1 MSAPLPG
8 SLEALRLRHG
18 ARLRWW
24 MLLSVMIGAMAAAMA
39 STIVNVAVADMSRAF
54 TLTPARAQWLSAS
67 FMATMTMGML
77 TTPWLMQRLGY
88 RRAAISG
95 VLLLMAGALLG
106 GLSPWFGLVM
116 AMRAVEGLAAGILQ
130 PIPAIIVMRAFAPGE
145 QGRAMGLFSFGV
157 VLAPAVGPSI
167 GGVLVEWFGWRSIF
181 FVVLPLGL
189 VALPLLQRFLPI
201 NAPGGAMPG
210 PGRRFDLPGLVLLSA
225 AMLSLLNGLV
235 HLHDPTPGLWL
246 GLLGSASAAWLAF
259 AAWQRRT
266 PDPLLPP
273 GIFRH
278 GQLALGS
285 AVGFF
290 YGMALFGSTYL
301 VPVFMLS
308 GLHLPPSQAGAV
320 LLPAGLMLALT
331 SPVGGRLADRYPVH
345 LIIVAGLVLMALSFM
360 GTGQV
365 GLGSGLLLIVGWTVI
380 GRIGL
385 GLILPSLNVSALRA
399 VAPEHLSSGASAINF
414 VRQLGGT
421 VGISLVGV
429 ILEWRLAA
437 RGLDPADLATP
448 SATALGAFQETF
460 IALAALT
467 VIAMVPAWRMQD
479 RPAVN
484 ADGPVE
490 ERPKAASPP
499 PHGG

>member
-1 MSAPLPG
+1 MTAPLPG
-8 SLEALRLRHG
+8 SLEALRRRHG

-24 MLLSVMIGAMAAAMA
+24 MLLSVMLAAMSAGMA
-39 STIVNVAVADMSRAF
+39 STIVNVAVADMSHAF
-54 TLTPARAQWLSAS
+54 HLTPARAQWLSAS
-67 FMATMTMGML
+67 FMAAMTMGML

-95 VLLLMAGALLG
+95 VLLLMVGALLG

-167 GGVLVEWFGWRSIF
+167 GGVLVEGFGWRSIF

-189 VALPLLQRFLPI
+189 TALPLLQRFLPI

-210 PGRRFDLPGLVLLSA
+210 PGRRFDLTGFALLSA
-225 AMLSLLNGLV
+225 AMLLLLNGLV

-246 GLLGSASAAWLAF
+246 ALLGSASLTGLAF
-259 AAWQRRT
+259 GAWQRRT
-266 PDPLLPP
+266 PAPLLPP

-290 YGMALFGSTYL
+290 YGAALFGCTYL

-308 GLHLPPSQAGAV
+308 GLHLLPSQAGAV

-331 SPVGGRLADRYPVH
+331 SPVGGRLTDRYPVH
-345 LIIVAGLVLMALSFM
+345 RVIVAGLALMALSFV
-360 GTGQV
+360 GSGQV
-365 GLGSGLLLIVGWTVI
+365 PLDNGLLLITAWTI
-380 GRIGL
+380 LGRIGF
-385 GLILPSLNVSALRA
+385 GLILPSLNVSALRG
-399 VAPEHLSSGASAINF
+399 VPPEHLSSGASAINF

-429 ILEWRLAA
+429 MLEWRLAA
-437 RGLDPADLATP
+437 RGLDPTDLTAP
-448 SATALGAFQETF
+448 SVAALGAFNETF
-460 IALAALT
+460 LALAAMM
-467 VIAMVPAWRMQD
+467 VIAMVPAWQMR
-479 RPAVN
+479 RPA
-484 ADGPVE
+484 GP
-490 ERPKAASPP
+490 
-499 PHGG
+499 